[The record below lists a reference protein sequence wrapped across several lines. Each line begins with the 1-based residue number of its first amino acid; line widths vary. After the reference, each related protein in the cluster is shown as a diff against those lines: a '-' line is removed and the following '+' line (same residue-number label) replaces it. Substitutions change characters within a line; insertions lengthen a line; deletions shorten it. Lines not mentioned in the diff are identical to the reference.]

1 MNTHEKYIKES
12 NQFDNY
18 VEWLE
23 AQIKD
28 EPKREPKE
36 TEFLGGIFYRVFD
49 KKHYNTIIEYDNT
62 DLSYQTE
69 IVFPRIL
76 ALEEK
81 EQVENIINYWSH
93 IPYVSVEGNYG
104 MEWKT
109 INGRNAIKIEIDFTK
124 SASDDYGAREIL
136 EKLAEWVWK
145 GTPVRTDHTQK
156 HESVIKPLMVR
167 ADCP

>member
-1 MNTHEKYIKES
+1 MNTHEKFIRES

-23 AQIKD
+23 AQIED
-28 EPKREPKE
+28 APEEEPE
-36 TEFLGGIFYRVFD
+36 LLHGIFYRVFD
-49 KKHYNTIIEYDNT
+49 RKHYDTIIQYDNT
-62 DLSYQTE
+62 ELSYQTQ

-76 ALEEK
+76 NLDEK

-109 INGRNAIKIEIDFTK
+109 ENSRNAITIEIDFTK

-145 GTPVRTDHTQK
+145 GTPVRTDNSQK
-156 HESVIKPLMVR
+156 YESVIKPLMVR